1 MMFIGLT
8 QCFYVLLTMLTDL
21 TVPTVYMHSIYSYTQ
36 FVNSAFEIVFC
47 WLFMIINGRKKTS

>member
-21 TVPTVYMHSIYSYTQ
+21 TVSTVYMHSIYSYTQ
-36 FVNSAFEIVFC
+36 FVNSVF
-47 WLFMIINGRKKTS
+47 